1 MSLQDGSPS
10 FRLGVSLHEKYK
22 AKEAGKRDIIFTCKT
37 EYDRDRWAAA
47 IEYLKTRAIYEAYA
61 KNNKLVSFI
70 RQENDIDKMKD
81 HDNDEM
87 DKTDL
92 LYDFGDNLKATT
104 NSNFGQTIGSPPRSS
119 FQKQNHSFMRAPSF
133 IRRQSNAQS

>member
-1 MSLQDGSPS
+1 MSLQNGSPS
-10 FRLGVSLHEKYK
+10 FRLGVSLYEKPK
-22 AKEAGKRDIIFTCKT
+22 QKEAGKRDIIFTCKT

-70 RQENDIDKMKD
+70 REDINKESDKNA
-81 HDNDEM
+81 DNDEM
-87 DKTDL
+87 DLSDL

-104 NSNFGQTIGSPPRSS
+104 NSNMF
-119 FQKQNHSFMRAPSF
+119 
-133 IRRQSNAQS
+133 